1 MSGLSL
7 SIFPVESDQISLLDA
22 PTSAPAWT
30 TSVDLTDAGA
40 AGQSIPLADSD
51 SQEQSR
57 GICDNTENV
66 YPNLIP

>member
-7 SIFPVESDQISLLDA
+7 SIFPVENEQLSLLDA

-40 AGQSIPLADSD
+40 ADRSIPLTDSD
-51 SQEQSR
+51 GQDQSR
-57 GICDNTENV
+57 GICSCDSEN
-66 YPNLIP
+66 IF